1 MKRPVLVAIASLF
14 VAGGALAGL
23 FYETI
28 LWFNM
33 PSATRFPIRGI
44 DVSHHQGKVP
54 STGRRWPALA
64 SVSPGSRPAKAA
76 TWATLGSMRTRV
88 HRRDLRSR
96 IATRTRHIALFAM
109 ATPGA

>member
-14 VAGGALAGL
+14 VAGGAIAGL

-44 DVSHHQGKVP
+44 DVSHHQGAIDWKAGVMIQ
-54 STGRRWPALA
+54 SRHEAGLA
-64 SVSPGSRPAKAA
+64 
-76 TWATLGSMRTRV
+76 RV
-88 HRRDLRSR
+88 IRLVGCHRQVANTVRSNSS
-96 IATRTRHIALFAM
+96 HLPLFA
-109 ATPGA
+109 